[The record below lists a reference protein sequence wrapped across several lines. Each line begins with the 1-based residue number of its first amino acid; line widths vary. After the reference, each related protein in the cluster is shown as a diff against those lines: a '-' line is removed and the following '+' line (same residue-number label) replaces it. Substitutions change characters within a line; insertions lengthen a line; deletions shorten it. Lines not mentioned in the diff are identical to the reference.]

1 VEVLPQGLKARVRGL
16 QTHKEKIERAVPG
29 SRVAVNLTGV
39 GKDEVQRGD
48 VVTIPGWLKSTT
60 LVDAH
65 LRYLDNTPRPL
76 RHNAPLKFFSGSAE
90 VMARVRLLD
99 SEAIPP
105 GGEGWVQL
113 RLTEPVALVRG
124 DRFIVRQPSPAITL
138 GGGRVFDPHPRRRH
152 RRFRSE
158 VIAKLATLARG
169 SPSEIILQS
178 LETSQP
184 CQLRALIERSGL
196 VMEEAGPALQ
206 DLLDSQQVLLLDSR
220 IEKIPNTQYLIA
232 NNPYLISA
240 MGWEGLSNKL
250 ATALRDYHQRRP
262 LRQGMPRE
270 ELKSQLRLSTKLLN
284 EVASRAVSEG
294 RLVDEEAILRLSEHQ
309 VKFGADQ
316 ERQVQE
322 LLAAF
327 RKNPYTTPSVADSET
342 VVGTEVLNALI
353 QQGKL
358 VRVSEDVLF
367 LRETYEKMVKRVIGH
382 IKEKDAITVA
392 QVRDMFAAS
401 RKYALALMEHLDERR
416 VTRRVGDERVL
427 R

>member
-1 VEVLPQGLKARVRGL
+1 M
-16 QTHKEKIERAVPG
+16 I
-29 SRVAVNLTGV
+29 
-39 GKDEVQRGD
+39 
-48 VVTIPGWLKSTT
+48 
-60 LVDAH
+60 
-65 LRYLDNTPRPL
+65 
-76 RHNAPLKFFSGSAE
+76 
-90 VMARVRLLD
+90 
-99 SEAIPP
+99 
-105 GGEGWVQL
+105 
-113 RLTEPVALVRG
+113 
-124 DRFIVRQPSPAITL
+124 
-138 GGGRVFDPHPRRRH
+138 DPHPRRRH

-169 SPSEIILQS
+169 SPPEIILQS

-382 IKEKDAITVA
+382 IEEKGAITVA

-416 VTRRVGDERVL
+416 VTRRVGDARVL